1 MNYENYYFI
10 TANYT
15 KEKVDFKNIVES
27 YIKNLVKKPL
37 KYWQLTE
44 NSVKYNQSKSSY

>member
-1 MNYENYYFI
+1 MANENEYTV

-15 KEKVDFKNIVES
+15 KENESFKKIVE
-27 YIKNLVKKPL
+27 IHINNLVKKPL

-44 NSVKYNQSKSSY
+44 NSVKYNQSMSSY

>member
-1 MNYENYYFI
+1 MNNENKYVV

-15 KEKVDFKNIVES
+15 KEETFKNIIES
-27 YIKNLVKKPL
+27 HIKNLVKKPL

-44 NSVKYNQSKSSY
+44 NSVKYNQSMSSY